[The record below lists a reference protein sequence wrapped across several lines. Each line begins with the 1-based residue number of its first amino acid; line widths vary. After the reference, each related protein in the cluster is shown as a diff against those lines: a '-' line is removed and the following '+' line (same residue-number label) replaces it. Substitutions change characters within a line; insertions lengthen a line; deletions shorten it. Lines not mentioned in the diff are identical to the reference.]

1 MKVLRHTAVYAL
13 IVLACMSSAA
23 WQPEPA
29 AEVAD
34 CAVRIAHGEPMM
46 GTDELPLP

>member
-1 MKVLRHTAVYAL
+1 MRALRQTAFYAL
-13 IVLACMSSAA
+13 IVLASMSSAA

-34 CAVRIAHGEPMM
+34 CAVRIAHGELLL
-46 GTDELPLP
+46 GLDEIPLP

>member
-1 MKVLRHTAVYAL
+1 MKALRQTALYAL

-29 AEVAD
+29 TAVAD
-34 CAVRIAHGEPMM
+34 YAVRIAQGEPVLVI
-46 GTDELPLP
+46 DETPMP

>member
-1 MKVLRHTAVYAL
+1 MKTMRQAAVYAL

-29 AEVAD
+29 SD
-34 CAVRIAHGEPMM
+34 WIDGAVLLAHGASLLDLETPPM
-46 GTDELPLP
+46 P

>member
-1 MKVLRHTAVYAL
+1 MKALRHTAVYAL

-29 AEVAD
+29 AEIA
-34 CAVRIAHGEPMM
+34 AVRIAQGEPVTGIGGSPM
-46 GTDELPLP
+46 P

>member
-1 MKVLRHTAVYAL
+1 MKALRHTALYAL
-13 IVLACMSSAA
+13 IVMACMSSAA

-29 AEVAD
+29 AEIAD

-46 GTDELPLP
+46 GTDDAPMP